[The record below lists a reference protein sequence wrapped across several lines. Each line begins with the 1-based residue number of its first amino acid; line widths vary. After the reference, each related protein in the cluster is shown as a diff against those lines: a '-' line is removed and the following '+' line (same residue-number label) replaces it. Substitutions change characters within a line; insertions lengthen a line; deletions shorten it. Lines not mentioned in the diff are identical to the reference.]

1 MVTFFDLS
9 ILFSKRRLSRS
20 IKSNE
25 GYSEKVYLDQ
35 LGNRTIGYGHLITKK
50 ENFENNRKYPKQLL
64 TKIFNEDMNKA
75 VKIYNK
81 LFHKHKFSDATEEVI
96 IEMIFQL
103 GEKKFLKFGKTIKAL
118 KDKKFIIAS
127 REILNSK
134 MYKQVPR
141 RVRSYAEI
149 LIKQA

>member
-1 MVTFFDLS
+1 
-9 ILFSKRRLSRS
+9 
-20 IKSNE
+20 
-25 GYSEKVYLDQ
+25 
-35 LGNRTIGYGHLITKK
+35 
-50 ENFENNRKYPKQLL
+50 
-64 TKIFNEDMNKA
+64 
-75 VKIYNK
+75 
-81 LFHKHKFSDATEEVI
+81 
-96 IEMIFQL
+96 MIFQL